1 MPQGTTERPTF
12 CLSFSVTAD
21 SIDQKVLDTPYKVK
35 AELWTNGFVPPTDF
49 PSPGRLC
56 FAAHA
61 SQSDRLYSGGYNMTL
76 ASNVQFKFKFAQN
89 VRYRLI
95 AVQLQRVKIDSL
107 GIIRSYLE

>member
-1 MPQGTTERPTF
+1 M
-12 CLSFSVTAD
+12 VTAD
-21 SIDQKVLDTPYKVK
+21 SIDQKVLDTPYKIR
-35 AELWTNGFVPPTDF
+35 AELWTNGFVPPTAF

-61 SQSDRLYSGGYNMTL
+61 SHSSELYSGGYNMTL
-76 ASNVQFKFKFAQN
+76 ASNVHFKFKFDQN

-107 GIIRSYLE
+107 GILRAYLE